1 MENNQKDISI
11 LERYVSGE
19 ASSAFWNVAT
29 KGVGIINTFFIISAL
44 SLYQYGVFQLFLAT
58 YAFSS
63 LFVTAGGGVA
73 VNDIIRFI
81 GEKKEARA
89 KKLFY
94 ELNVYRL
101 IISVILWIIVFF
113 GAPFLSFKYGPDFI
127 IIIKIISFYFLS
139 SFLLKFISNVFL
151 FRLKFEALASRIF
164 FEKAIQLGVLVYFF
178 FFGTIGI
185 KEVVLSQLIGQ
196 TANIFILLPGF
207 FIAYSPW
214 RNIKASKESIFI
226 PIMLSY
232 GKWAVIRPFIGRSIN
247 FIQPW
252 IIKFFV
258 NTESVAI
265 FSVAQSMVS
274 LYKGL
279 LPAKT
284 LSTLIPLRIHDRE
297 KSQKMF
303 TLTIKYLTLFSFLTV
318 LAGVITAPVGIY
330 MFFAKYISSLPIFF
344 ILILRT
350 PLLAASLPLSLF
362 ITALRKQKFLFYN
375 GLLSTIFTII
385 FSTILTFL
393 FGIWG
398 MAVEKILTSAIMFFV
413 SYVYLVKIR
422 PGVEIRWKDIFSFG
436 EEDRVIMN
444 NVYLILLSFIK
455 KPMDRIRKYI

>member
-1 MENNQKDISI
+1 
-11 LERYVSGE
+11 
-19 ASSAFWNVAT
+19 
-29 KGVGIINTFFIISAL
+29 
-44 SLYQYGVFQLFLAT
+44 VFQLFLAT

-81 GEKKEARA
+81 GEKKEAQA

-113 GAPFLSFKYGPDFI
+113 GAPFLSFKYGHDFI

-151 FRLKFEALASRIF
+151 FRLKFEALASRTF
-164 FEKAIQLGVLVYFF
+164 YEKAIQLGVLVYFF

-207 FIAYSPW
+207 FTAYSPW

-232 GKWAVIRPFIGRSIN
+232 GKWAVIRPFIRRSIY

-252 IIKFFV
+252 IIKLFV

-279 LPAKT
+279 LPTKT
-284 LSTLIPLRIHDRE
+284 LSTLIPLRIHDKE

-303 TLTIKYLTLFSFLTV
+303 TFTIKYLTLFSFLIV
-318 LAGVITAPVGIY
+318 LAGVITAPIGIY
-330 MFFAKYISSLPIFF
+330 LFFTKYIPSLPIFF

-350 PLLAASLPLSLF
+350 PLLAVSASISFF
-362 ITALRKQKFLFYN
+362 ITALRKQKFLLYN
-375 GLLSTIFTII
+375 GMINTATSIL
-385 FSTILTFL
+385 FSVVLTYL

-398 MAVEKILTSAIMFFV
+398 MAIEDILTTFIMLIV
-413 SYVYLVKIR
+413 VYVYLIKIK
-422 PGVEIRWKDIFSFG
+422 PGIEIRWKDIFSFG
-436 EEDRVIMN
+436 EEDKIILK
-444 NVYLILLSFIK
+444 NVYVLLLLFIK
-455 KPMDRIRKYI
+455 KPINSIKKYI